1 MWANRSL
8 FTAVVSLLTATASAV
23 EFKAV
28 AVSPDRTTIAA
39 GGAGGLVCVW
49 DANTRKKPQTFR
61 AKATVHGLG
70 FVRDAK
76 TIVVGTDGAGIEVW
90 TTGGAGYMRAK
101 EFGGAEMFYGL
112 AVSPDGNDLAIS
124 VNTGWVYFY
133 NTNSWDQTGVL
144 FESSNFI
151 SALAFAPDGKSLA
164 TAGNSFRVWNL
175 GAWSTLRKPR
185 GDRDFNEIKS
195 TSLAAS
201 RWDHGGGVPMQD
213 PYCTDIAF
221 SPDGKRVAG
230 TTGVGRLDSGGKR
243 LRLWEADTGKQVWE
257 GRETGMLCV
266 TFTADGKSVVTGSD
280 NGLLS
285 VWNPASGRLVKDW
298 RGHGKAVRQIAP
310 LKDATFVSAG
320 DDGAVVLWDTAGK
333 ELMRFRPD

>member
-1 MWANRSL
+1 MWTSRVLYAA
-8 FTAVVSLLTATASAV
+8 FVSLLTTTASAV
-23 EFKAV
+23 ELKAV

-49 DANTRKKPQTFR
+49 DAKTGKKTQAFM
-61 AKATVHGLG
+61 AKAAVHGLG

-76 TIVVGTDGAGIEVW
+76 TLVVGTDGACVGVW
-90 TTGGAGYMRAK
+90 TAGEKGYVQTK
-101 EFGGAEMFYGL
+101 EFGGAEMLYGL
-112 AVSPDGNDLAIS
+112 TVSPDSNDLAIS

-133 NTNSWDQTGVL
+133 DTNSWDQTGVL

-151 SALAFAPDGKSLA
+151 SALAFAPDGQSLA
-164 TAGNSFRVWNL
+164 TAGNSFSVWNL
-175 GAWSTLRKPR
+175 GAGSTLRKPR

-201 RWDHGGGVPMQD
+201 RWNHGGGVPMQD

-243 LRLWEADTGKQVWE
+243 VRLWEADTGKPVWE
-257 GRETGMLCV
+257 GRGTGMLSV
-266 TFTADGKSVVTGSD
+266 AFTADGRSVITGSD
-280 NGLLS
+280 DGVLR
-285 VWNPASGRLVKDW
+285 VWNPSSSKLVRDW
-298 RGHGKAVRQIAP
+298 RGHGKAVRQIVP
-310 LKDATFVSAG
+310 FKSATFVSAG
-320 DDGAVVLWDTAGK
+320 EDGAVVLWDTAGR
-333 ELMRFRPD
+333 ELMRFPTD